1 MDRSHRYMHMLHS
14 KSRIDSYKLHSKV
27 YTHKL
32 FNRAY
37 DYKKGKQTYG
47 YKIWNKQHHQ
57 AQFRPNKITKLQ
69 EIVADISSSITI
81 HQSTKTNIEQSA
93 NTVLVEFM
101 IHNKDDSIR
110 FEPSDDKKPRHIDTL
125 SSSKLLVQTNSDIY
139 VLVFLEQGDNTIV
152 RQQLSK
158 QDIFTCVVNMLA
170 TPMYPNSLEQLE
182 LYKAVQE
189 LGLSARNEFS
199 FTLKESV
206 TEKAFSREETRV
218 MTGVY
223 LYLFQQRFTYLY
235 RNRKIKI
242 DTAYLKQCIQD
253 DRLLLSLLFPGGL
266 NKKDKALI
274 GAMATLS
281 TNLVI
286 LLSEFYNLFGKNVFS
301 LDVNNLDN
309 YPITNK
315 LYCMDNIQVAT
326 LPITQG
332 LTVILPSTGGVVHSA
347 KQHCFNEAGYKD
359 TTTNHITFV
368 NPELLA
374 IVRMSDLVTKDNVL
388 EIDEYFTFVSSTNS
402 IMVQS
407 VMQEVDPLDGNRY
420 TLALLDREAQS
431 SIRYYK
437 VTPEEVGRLN
447 NDGYYSQYTFAVLD
461 EEVQGKLIV
470 YRVIPEIAS
479 VLDITQYKD
488 RHSLDLLT
496 KDEEGVVKFHK
507 VASEVVA
514 KMPITI
520 DDDSTTIAVLSHRR
534 QEILRYHQI
543 KPHQVIDMSNLT
555 TYDITYSIVLLDKE
569 AQDVFNT
576 ILMIINQAADNH
588 IYHSFKQ
595 YIKQVL
601 QDNGIM
607 ILDDTIADIMDL
619 FIFYFKNKFI
629 DVLNQSLDR
638 EHFLL
643 HPRGKVD
650 ESKLCDIRLGS
661 VLLDTTNEESVVLKV
676 DSNLLPVSLHTH
688 KKRVCL
694 VEIDVLFCSAIELFY
709 QMVDREKIILVEQV
723 DQQSNNNHPILLP
736 RLLNELQ
743 ELIADISSSMTI
755 HKYTNTEI
763 KKPENTNLF
772 KQYNVQFMQY
782 NKDYSIRFEASDDKN
797 PHHIDT
803 LSSSKLLVQTN
814 SDIYVLVFLEQGDNT
829 TTVREQL
836 SKQDIFTCVVNM
848 LATPIYYSS
857 LAQLEL
863 YQAVKGLVL
872 LVRDKCIIAEINLI
886 TGVYLYLFQ
895 QRFTYLYRNRQIKID
910 TAYLKQCIQEDR
922 LLLSLLFSSGLNKK
936 DKALIDAMATVST
949 NLVILL
955 SEFYNLFGKNVFS
968 LDVNNLDNYP
978 MGNKLYCMDNIQ
990 VATLPITQGLTVV
1003 LPSTGG
1009 VVHSAKQH
1017 CFNEYGYKDTSTS
1030 SKQITFV
1037 KPELLALVRISE
1049 LVTKDNKLK
1058 IDEYFIFVSSKNSIM
1073 LQSVIKEKVDLM
1085 HVDNYALALL
1095 DKEAQSSIRYYEV
1108 TPAEVSRLNTYV
1120 YYSQRTFAVLD
1131 KEAQGQLS
1139 FYKIISEKANIL
1151 DMTQYKNRYSIDL
1164 LNKDEE
1170 GIVKFH
1176 TVSSEEAVNVLGIP
1190 IDRYT
1195 IAVLDR
1201 KKQMLLRYHQI
1212 KPHQAVDILS
1222 VTTDNITYSIVLLDK
1237 EAQDVFNTILM
1248 IINQAADNSIYHSF
1262 KQYMKQVL
1270 QDNGIVIVDKTLT
1283 EIMDLFIF
1291 YFKHEFIAALNQSQ
1305 DRKHFLLHPR
1315 VKVDEYPRMK
1325 LYDMND

>member
-1 MDRSHRYMHMLHS
+1 MDRSHRCMHKSH
-14 KSRIDSYKLHSKV
+14 SRIDSHKSHSKI

-32 FNRAY
+32 FNRSC
-37 DYKKGKQTYG
+37 DYKQAKQPYG
-47 YKIWNKQHHQ
+47 KIWNKQYHQ

-110 FEPSDDKKPRHIDTL
+110 FEPSDDKNPRHIDTL

-189 LGLSARNEFS
+189 LALSARNEFS

-332 LTVILPSTGGVVHSA
+332 LTVVLPSTGGVVHSA

-437 VTPEEVGRLN
+437 VTPEEVSSLN
-447 NDGYYSQYTFAVLD
+447 TPGYHNQQTLAILD
-461 EEVQGKLIV
+461 EKVQGKLIF

-479 VLDITQYKD
+479 VL
-488 RHSLDLLT
+488 
-496 KDEEGVVKFHK
+496 E
-507 VASEVVA
+507 
-514 KMPITI
+514 
-520 DDDSTTIAVLSHRR
+520 
-534 QEILRYHQI
+534 
-543 KPHQVIDMSNLT
+543 
-555 TYDITYSIVLLDKE
+555 
-569 AQDVFNT
+569 
-576 ILMIINQAADNH
+576 
-588 IYHSFKQ
+588 
-595 YIKQVL
+595 
-601 QDNGIM
+601 
-607 ILDDTIADIMDL
+607 
-619 FIFYFKNKFI
+619 
-629 DVLNQSLDR
+629 
-638 EHFLL
+638 
-643 HPRGKVD
+643 
-650 ESKLCDIRLGS
+650 
-661 VLLDTTNEESVVLKV
+661 
-676 DSNLLPVSLHTH
+676 
-688 KKRVCL
+688 
-694 VEIDVLFCSAIELFY
+694 
-709 QMVDREKIILVEQV
+709 
-723 DQQSNNNHPILLP
+723 
-736 RLLNELQ
+736 
-743 ELIADISSSMTI
+743 
-755 HKYTNTEI
+755 
-763 KKPENTNLF
+763 
-772 KQYNVQFMQY
+772 
-782 NKDYSIRFEASDDKN
+782 
-797 PHHIDT
+797 
-803 LSSSKLLVQTN
+803 
-814 SDIYVLVFLEQGDNT
+814 
-829 TTVREQL
+829 
-836 SKQDIFTCVVNM
+836 
-848 LATPIYYSS
+848 
-857 LAQLEL
+857 
-863 YQAVKGLVL
+863 
-872 LVRDKCIIAEINLI
+872 
-886 TGVYLYLFQ
+886 
-895 QRFTYLYRNRQIKID
+895 
-910 TAYLKQCIQEDR
+910 
-922 LLLSLLFSSGLNKK
+922 
-936 DKALIDAMATVST
+936 
-949 NLVILL
+949 
-955 SEFYNLFGKNVFS
+955 
-968 LDVNNLDNYP
+968 
-978 MGNKLYCMDNIQ
+978 
-990 VATLPITQGLTVV
+990 
-1003 LPSTGG
+1003 
-1009 VVHSAKQH
+1009 
-1017 CFNEYGYKDTSTS
+1017 
-1030 SKQITFV
+1030 
-1037 KPELLALVRISE
+1037 
-1049 LVTKDNKLK
+1049 
-1058 IDEYFIFVSSKNSIM
+1058 
-1073 LQSVIKEKVDLM
+1073 
-1085 HVDNYALALL
+1085 
-1095 DKEAQSSIRYYEV
+1095 
-1108 TPAEVSRLNTYV
+1108 
-1120 YYSQRTFAVLD
+1120 
-1131 KEAQGQLS
+1131 
-1139 FYKIISEKANIL
+1139 
-1151 DMTQYKNRYSIDL
+1151 MTQYKNRHSLDL

-1176 TVSSEEAVNVLGIP
+1176 KVSSEVVAKMP
-1190 IDRYT
+1190 ITIDNDRTT
-1195 IAVLDR
+1195 IAVLESGR
-1201 KKQMLLRYHQI
+1201 QEILRYHRVA
-1212 KPHQAVDILS
+1212 PHAAVDILS
-1222 VTTDNITYSIVLLDK
+1222 VTTYNLTYSIVLLDK

-1291 YFKHEFIAALNQSQ
+1291 YFKHECIATLNQSR
-1305 DRKHFLLHPR
+1305 DRKHFLVHPR
-1315 VKVDEYPRMK
+1315 GKVDESELHTIELGDVLLSNVKGASHNNVVLKVDSNQLPVSLQTHKQTVCLVELDVLFCNAIESFYQMVNRRKVILVKQVGKQFNNYPGLLSSVPRLCNVYSRITEAIQILFNYEKVDINLVPHRMHDVSKEAAVSTNDTDNPHQIISDTGPSADIDSPYDDIDGRYLAKDPYALKKRYSIILRDNTVYAKALFNEIKEMLVIPYIMPIYVSEFGTQEQYTNTILRLKNLHIYELIIDILDPPEIILIPIAMLSLTLLRSLFEDFCFIKNNMVENNYNDFCSSISKIVNTYNCFIKDWSYSITKETHDK
-1325 LYDMND
+1325 LYQSILALIINFCKLRVDISEVSAIYDGQLNQFEFFCRDAWYYYYVNDDETFLAIGNAVKGTNTFNN